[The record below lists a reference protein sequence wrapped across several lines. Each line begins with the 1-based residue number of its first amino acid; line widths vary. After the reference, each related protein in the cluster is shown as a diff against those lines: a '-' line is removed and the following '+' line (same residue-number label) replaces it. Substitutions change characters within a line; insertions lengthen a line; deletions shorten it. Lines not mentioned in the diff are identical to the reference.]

1 MPGSRVEFEER
12 RRTVRRVVPDILI
25 RQDPPP
31 DGADAVPVVFDSPH
45 SGCVYP
51 SDFDFAAPV
60 EVMRRAED
68 AFVDELFASAPAHG
82 AALLAALFPR
92 SYVDPNR
99 HEHEID
105 TLLLNEPWPHPI
117 LASHRSARG
126 LGVVRRLVRATVAV
140 YDRRLSVSEVQSR
153 IARYHRPY
161 HDELSS
167 MIAEAHGRFGAVW
180 HVNCH
185 SMKSTAKGQLRDDFV
200 LGDRDGTTCAAEFTD
215 LVASTLCGLGY
226 RVGLNHPFKGA
237 EIVTRH
243 GDPNAARHSLQIEI
257 NRGLYMN
264 EARIEKSNGF
274 AALQA
279 DMDRL
284 IAAIAAYARDR
295 ITPQTA
301 RPESVPPDC
310 APDRTAGSA

>member
-1 MPGSRVEFEER
+1 
-12 RRTVRRVVPDILI
+12 VRRVVPDILI
-25 RQDPPP
+25 RHDPAS
-31 DGADAVPVVFDSPH
+31 DRAAVVPVVFDSPH
-45 SGCVYP
+45 SGSVYP
-51 SDFDFAAPV
+51 SDFGFAAPL

-105 TLLLNEPWPHPI
+105 TLLLNEPCPHPI
-117 LASHRSARG
+117 VPSHRSARG

-161 HDELSS
+161 HDELSA
-167 MIAEAHGRFGAVW
+167 MIAEAHDRFGAVW

-185 SMKSTAKGQLRDDFV
+185 SMKSTAKGRPRDDFV
-200 LGDRDGTTCAAEFTD
+200 LGDRDGTTCAPEFTE
-215 LVASTLCGLGY
+215 LVASTLRGLGY
-226 RVGLNHPFKGA
+226 SVGLNHPFKGA

-243 GDPNAARHSLQIEI
+243 GDPAGGRHSLQIEI
-257 NRGLYMN
+257 NRGLYMD
-264 EARIEKSNGF
+264 EARIEKSEAF
-274 AALQA
+274 PRLRRDVDALV
-279 DMDRL
+279 R
-284 IAAIAAYARDR
+284 AIAGFVRGR
-295 ITPQTA
+295 IA
-301 RPESVPPDC
+301 S
-310 APDRTAGSA
+310 